1 MATDQEQAAKAFVA
15 GGDGAATGLVD
26 LLHRVCKE
34 DQRALYYSGGLRVI
48 AQTLTDGEWDVIQSI
63 YVYTYIEPYRG
74 DIRRTLYYSG
84 GLRVIAQTL
93 IDDEWDVIQGI
104 YIYVY
109 IRRAL

>member
-1 MATDQEQAAKAFVA
+1 MYV
-15 GGDGAATGLVD
+15 
-26 LLHRVCKE
+26 
-34 DQRALYYSGGLRVI
+34 
-48 AQTLTDGEWDVIQSI
+48 

-93 IDDEWDVIQGI
+93 IDGEWDFIQGI
-104 YIYVY
+104 YVYVY